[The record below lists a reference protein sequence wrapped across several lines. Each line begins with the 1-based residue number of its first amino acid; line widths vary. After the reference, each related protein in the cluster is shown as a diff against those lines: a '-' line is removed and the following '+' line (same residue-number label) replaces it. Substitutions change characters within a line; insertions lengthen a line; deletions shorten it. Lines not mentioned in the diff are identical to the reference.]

1 MGGDEIRMVLL
12 ILLEKMAKLI
22 PLARWELRD
31 FGGLRGLYL
40 PPCGGE
46 SEIEELARSGPN
58 LRFRKR
64 GAR

>member
-1 MGGDEIRMVLL
+1 MSGFDFVGKS
-12 ILLEKMAKLI
+12 LEFI
-22 PLARWELRD
+22 PLALGELSEL
-31 FGGLRGLYL
+31 GGLRGTHL

-64 GAR
+64 GAW